1 MKLLKRIVLFFAII
15 VFALSAY
22 RVGSY
27 LLSSNDNKTTYRDIK
42 NEYKAVDSVDAVDT
56 ASGLKE
62 KSNLD
67 LLKEENKNIV
77 AWLDVPNTN
86 IDYPVV
92 KGEDNDF
99 YLTHDMEDKKSIHGS
114 IFMDYRNMVQND
126 KNLVIYG
133 HYMKDGS
140 MFKDLINYKEKDFF
154 NNNKDIF
161 IDVDGEK
168 ERYEIFSVVLTT
180 GDSGYIDIGFDS
192 DESFLDYIDE
202 INKNSLFTRDI
213 DFKGDEEIVTL
224 STCSYEFHDARTVV
238 FGVKR

>member
-1 MKLLKRIVLFFAII
+1 MKLLKRIILLFAII
-15 VFALSAY
+15 VFIFSSYKIA
-22 RVGSY
+22 SY
-27 LLSSNDNKTTYRDIK
+27 LYSSMDNKNTYKDISKEYSGAK
-42 NEYKAVDSVDAVDT
+42 N
-56 ASGLKE
+56 LKE

-67 LLKEENKNIV
+67 RLKEENENIV
-77 AWLDVPNTN
+77 AWIDVPNTN

-99 YLTHDMEDKKSIHGS
+99 YLTHDIEDKKSIHGS
-114 IFMDYRNMVQND
+114 IFMDYRNEVKGD

-140 MFKDLINYKEKDFF
+140 MFKDLIKYKEEKFFKD
-154 NNNKDIF
+154 NKDIY
-161 IDVDGEK
+161 IDIDGEK
-168 ERYEIFSVVLTT
+168 QRYEIFSVLLTK
-180 GDSGYIDIGFDS
+180 GDSGYIDIDFDS
-192 DESFLDYIDE
+192 DQGFLNYIEE

-213 DFKGDEEIVTL
+213 DFNGHEEIVTL